1 MRGESAGC
9 IKHLHCETGKSE
21 IQTKMRASILATDVD
36 MDPDLIAAAMKQ
48 AEADGLTGEVPAHA
62 LGQIPDAADSDD
74 AKVAM
79 ASSTQLTLDSFAK
92 CASKSASSDV
102 SKGASNEASR
112 RGSKRLKVKTE
123 PAD

>member
-9 IKHLHCETGKSE
+9 IKHLHCETKSE
-21 IQTKMRASILATDVD
+21 IQTKMRASISTDVD

-48 AEADGLTGEVPAHA
+48 AEADGLTREVPAHA

-92 CASKSASSDV
+92 CASKSAASDV

>member
-1 MRGESAGC
+1 
-9 IKHLHCETGKSE
+9 
-21 IQTKMRASILATDVD
+21 

-48 AEADGLTGEVPAHA
+48 AEADGLTREVPAHA

-92 CASKSASSDV
+92 CASKSASNDV
-102 SKGASNEASR
+102 SKGASNEANKADGTKLAAFAILWR
-112 RGSKRLKVKTE
+112 SK
-123 PAD
+123 